1 MARWIN
7 RNRNHTH
14 RKNADGHSLPDS
26 SSNEQSQSQSQSD
39 LQDASSR
46 VDYRDADPALDE
58 TPLADLDNFFIPGRD
73 EKGASQAITFHV
85 PPYLARLVNIM
96 VHSKRF
102 PYVGG
107 EDLVRHAVV
116 RHLRWL
122 CGIRETI
129 KPQMV
134 PMLEVILEAN
144 RDAEFRIKA
153 EKAFKLIDAK
163 VEYYMRNG
171 EVAEAVR
178 LVGFIMQRV
187 NEVEGSARQREFMK
201 TALMKY
207 APVMAGVKGWEEAF
221 KELEEK

>member
-1 MARWIN
+1 MARWVN
-7 RNRNHTH
+7 RNSSRNHYH
-14 RKNADGHSLPDS
+14 RKNADGHPLPDTDS
-26 SSNEQSQSQSQSD
+26 STTPSQSD

-46 VDYRDADPALDE
+46 VDYRDADAELNE

-85 PPYLARLVNIM
+85 PPYLARLINIM

-107 EDLVRHAVV
+107 EDLVRHAIV

-153 EKAFKLIDAK
+153 EKAFKQIDAK
-163 VEYYMRNG
+163 VEYYMRNN

-178 LVGFIMQRV
+178 LVGFIMSRV
-187 NEVEGSARQREFMK
+187 NEVEGSARQREFMR

-207 APVMAGVKGWEEAF
+207 SPVMAGVKGWEEAF